1 MLYENW
7 LDLQFFAGEG
17 ASAGDGGGEAA
28 GVESADAG
36 QSFESRLEQLGVP
49 KDKIRKGAYKGKA
62 AQPAAAAAQPTAATA
77 APTVDEQAEEPAGQ
91 EAPSGDADR
100 KPWEE
105 VKASYKAEYDAEVQG
120 IVQKRLK
127 NAQEKIQQLESR
139 ETTLAP
145 MTTFFAKRYNLDP
158 NSEDFAEKLVE
169 KIRADN
175 SLSSERALEIGAPDE
190 LAHKLDMAEVD
201 QDLRE
206 QAKQLQAR
214 KQQLQQAFDAQRH
227 ALDQRFDELNAQAQA
242 FAQKVPGFNL
252 IAELQNNEAFAIMT
266 QPGSPVTVEQA
277 YYATHPEF
285 RQREVESVAK
295 RATEAVA
302 SSVRAG
308 ASRPQENGTQA
319 ASIGTIPYSKMN
331 KADREALKQRIRD
344 AAARGEHLPYGG

>member
-1 MLYENW
+1 MLFKNW

-36 QSFESRLEQLGVP
+36 QSFEDRLEQLGVP
-49 KDKIRKGAYKGKA
+49 KGKIRKGAYKGSKA
-62 AQPAAAAAQPTAATA
+62 PVQPAVE
-77 APTVDEQAEEPAGQ
+77 TVEPST
-91 EAPSGDADR
+91 ETPENESGDADR

-105 VKASYKAEYDAEVQG
+105 VKAGYKAEYDAEVQG

-127 NAQEKIQQLESR
+127 NSQAQLQELTDREEKIAPVIDF
-139 ETTLAP
+139 LAQ
-145 MTTFFAKRYNLDP
+145 RYGLDAANLDYD
-158 NSEDFAEKLVE
+158 ELLEKF
-169 KIRADN
+169 RGDN
-175 SLSSERALEIGAPDE
+175 SLSSERALEMGTTDE
-190 LAHKLDMAEVD
+190 VAHRLDLM
-201 QDLRE
+201 E
-206 QAKQLQAR
+206 QEEQRQAR
-214 KQQLQQAFDAQRH
+214 KQQLQQAFDSQRR
-227 ALDQRFDELNAQAQA
+227 ALDQRFDELNAQAQE
-242 FAQKVPGFNL
+242 FAQKVPGFDL
-252 IAELQNNEAFAIMT
+252 MAELQNNPAFATMT

-319 ASIGTIPYSKMN
+319 ASIGTTPYSQMS
-331 KADREALKQRIRD
+331 REAREAWKQRARA
-344 AAARGEHLPYGG
+344 AAARGEHLIPGR

>member
-91 EAPSGDADR
+91 KAPSGDADR

-105 VKASYKAEYDAEVQG
+105 VKAGYKAEYDAEVQ
-120 IVQKRLK
+120 QH
-127 NAQEKIQQLESR
+127 ESR

-169 KIRADN
+169 KFRADN

-206 QAKQLQAR
+206 QAKQLQER
-214 KQQLQQAFDAQRH
+214 KQQLQQAFDSQRH
-227 ALDQRFDELNAQAQA
+227 ALDQRFDELNAQAQE
-242 FAQKVPGFNL
+242 FAKKVPGFDL
-252 IAELQNNEAFAIMT
+252 MAELQNNKAFAIMT

>member
-1 MLYENW
+1 MLFKNW

-49 KDKIRKGAYKGKA
+49 KGKIRKGAYKGSKA
-62 AQPAAAAAQPTAATA
+62 PVQPAAQ
-77 APTVDEQAEEPAGQ
+77 TVEPST
-91 EAPSGDADR
+91 ETPENESGDADR

-105 VKASYKAEYDAEVQG
+105 VKAGYKAEYDAEVQG

-127 NAQEKIQQLESR
+127 NSQAQLQELTDR
-139 ETTLAP
+139 
-145 MTTFFAKRYNLDP
+145 
-158 NSEDFAEKLVE
+158 AEKLAPVIDFFAQRYGLDAANLNYDELLE
-169 KIRADN
+169 KFRGDN
-175 SLSSERALEIGAPDE
+175 SLSSERALEMGTTDE
-190 LAHKLDMAEVD
+190 VAHRLDLM
-201 QDLRE
+201 E
-206 QAKQLQAR
+206 QEEQRQAR
-214 KQQLQQAFDAQRH
+214 KQQLQQAFDSQRR
-227 ALDQRFDELNAQAQA
+227 ALDQRFDELNAQAQE
-242 FAQKVPGFNL
+242 FAQKVPGFDL
-252 IAELQNNEAFAIMT
+252 MAELQNNPAFATMT

-319 ASIGTIPYSKMN
+319 ASIVSVPYSKMSRE
-331 KADREALKQRIRD
+331 DREALKRRIHE
-344 AAARGEHLPYGG
+344 AAARGEHLPFGG

>member
-1 MLYENW
+1 MLFKNW
-7 LDLQFFAGEG
+7 LNLQFFAGEG

-49 KDKIRKGAYKGKA
+49 KGKIRKGAYKGSKA
-62 AQPAAAAAQPTAATA
+62 PIQPAAQ
-77 APTVDEQAEEPAGQ
+77 TVEPST
-91 EAPSGDADR
+91 ETPENESGDANR

-105 VKASYKAEYDAEVQG
+105 VKAGYKAEYDAEVQG

-127 NAQEKIQQLESR
+127 NSQAQLQELTDREEKIAPVIDF
-139 ETTLAP
+139 LAQ
-145 MTTFFAKRYNLDP
+145 RYGLDAANLDYD
-158 NSEDFAEKLVE
+158 ELLEKF
-169 KIRADN
+169 RGDN
-175 SLSSERALEIGAPDE
+175 SLSSERALEMGTTDE
-190 LAHKLDMAEVD
+190 VAHRLDLM
-201 QDLRE
+201 E
-206 QAKQLQAR
+206 QEEQRQAR

-227 ALDQRFDELNAQAQA
+227 ALDQRFDELNAQAQE
-242 FAQKVPGFNL
+242 FAKKVPGFDL
-252 IAELQNNEAFAIMT
+252 MAELQNNPAFATMT

-319 ASIGTIPYSKMN
+319 ASIGTISYSQMSKEE
-331 KADREALKQRIRD
+331 REAWKQRARA
-344 AAARGEHLPYGG
+344 AAARGEHLKFGR